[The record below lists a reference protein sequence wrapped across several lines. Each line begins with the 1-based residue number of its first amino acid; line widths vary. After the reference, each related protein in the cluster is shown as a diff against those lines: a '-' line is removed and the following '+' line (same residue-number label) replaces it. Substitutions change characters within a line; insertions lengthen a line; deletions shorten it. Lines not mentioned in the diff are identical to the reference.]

1 MALLLSDAANLTQN
15 DLQKG
20 VIQTFIMQSVI
31 LDRIP
36 LLPIEGNAY
45 AYNAEATLPGVEFR
59 AVNSAYSESTGTF
72 NQKTETLVIL
82 GGDADVDKFIQQTR
96 SNINDQRQ
104 AQTTMKIKA
113 AVFKYQDTF
122 INGDSSID
130 PNSFDGLK
138 KRLTGTQVI
147 SPTGTYGAS
156 GAEYN
161 AALAGL
167 KVIGKGS
174 ASELYGFFDAVDT
187 MMAQILGGPLDALY
201 MNANIRVKFRSAAR
215 RTNSWIQLRDDFGRP
230 VDAYNG
236 VPILDIG
243 RKGDGSFILPQT
255 ETYGSTP
262 GTDCSSIYGIRFGQ
276 DESDQAVTGLTNG
289 GIMVQDLGELQVKPA
304 LRTRIEFY
312 TGLAVFGKGAA
323 RLAGVKNE

>member
-1 MALLLSDAANLTQN
+1 MALTLVEAATLSQN

-20 VIQTFIMQSVI
+20 VIQTFILQSVI

-45 AYNAEATLPGVEFR
+45 AYNAEASLPGVEFR

-72 NQKTETLVIL
+72 NQKTESLTIL

-96 SNINDQRQ
+96 GNINDQRQ

-113 AVFKYQDTF
+113 AVFKYQDAF
-122 INGDSSID
+122 FNGDSSVD

-138 KRLTGTQVI
+138 KRLTGTQVT
-147 SPTGTYGAS
+147 TG
-156 GAEYN
+156 
-161 AALAGL
+161 AANGL
-167 KVIGKGS
+167 KIVGGGS
-174 ASELYGFFDAVDT
+174 NAELYGFFDQVDT
-187 MMAQILGGPLDALY
+187 MTSSILGGPLDALY
-201 MNANIRVKFRSAAR
+201 MNAAVKVKFRSAAR

-230 VDAYNG
+230 LDMYNG
-236 VPILDIG
+236 IPLLDVG
-243 RKGDGSFILPQT
+243 HKADGSLILPNT
-255 ETYGSTP
+255 ETQGAATNA
-262 GTDCSSIYGIRFGQ
+262 TSIYGVRFGQ

-289 GIMVQDLGELQVKPA
+289 GVQVEDLGELQVKPA

-323 RLAGVKNE
+323 RLAGVLNE

>member
-1 MALLLSDAANLTQN
+1 MALLLSDSANLTQN

-104 AQTTMKIKA
+104 AQTQMKIKS

-122 INGDSSID
+122 INGNTAVD
-130 PNSFDGLK
+130 PNSFEGLK
-138 KRLTGTQVI
+138 NRLTGTQVTI
-147 SPTGTYGAS
+147 PTDNS
-156 GAEYN
+156 GN
-161 AALAGL
+161 GL
-167 KVIGKGS
+167 KIIGSGENK
-174 ASELYGFFDAVDT
+174 ELFAFFDKVDL
-187 MMAQILGGPLDALY
+187 MMSTILGGPLDALY
-201 MNANIRVKFRSAAR
+201 MNANVRVKFRSGAR

-230 VDAYNG
+230 IDTYNG
-236 VPILDIG
+236 VPLLDIG
-243 RKGDGSFILPQT
+243 RKADGSFILPLT
-255 ETYGSTP
+255 ETI
-262 GTDCSSIYGIRFGQ
+262 GTSSVATSIYGVRFGQ

-289 GIMVQDLGELQVKPA
+289 GIQVEDLGELQVKPA

-312 TGLAVFGKGAA
+312 TGLAVFGRGAA
-323 RLAGVKNE
+323 RLTGVLNE

>member
-1 MALLLSDAANLTQN
+1 MALLLADAANLTQN

-20 VIQTFIMQSVI
+20 VIQTFILQSVV

-45 AYNAEATLPGVEFR
+45 AYNAEASLPGVEFR

-72 NQKTETLVIL
+72 NQRTEQLVIL

-113 AVFKYQDTF
+113 AVFKYQDGF
-122 INGDSSID
+122 INGDSSVD

-147 SPTGTYGAS
+147 GAVAS
-156 GAEYN
+156 GG
-161 AALAGL
+161 GL
-167 KVIGKGS
+167 NGAPIIGDGS
-174 ASELYGFFDAVDT
+174 APILHNFFDQVDL
-187 MMAQILGGPLDALY
+187 MLSMVLGGPVDALY
-201 MNANIRVKFRSAAR
+201 MNSMVRVKFRSAAR
-215 RTNSWIQLRDDFGRP
+215 RTNSWVQLRDDFGRP
-230 VDAYNG
+230 IDTYNG
-236 VPILDIG
+236 TPLLDIG
-243 RKGDGSFILPQT
+243 RKGDGTFIIPQT
-255 ETYGSTP
+255 ETYGSS
-262 GTDCSSIYGIRFGQ
+262 GVASSIYAIRYGQ

-289 GIMVQDLGELQVKPA
+289 GIMVEDLGELQVKPA

-312 TGLAVFGKGAA
+312 TGLAVFGRGAA
-323 RLAGVKNE
+323 RLAGVLNG

>member
-138 KRLTGTQVI
+138 KRLVGTQV
-147 SPTGTYGAS
+147 TAGAT
-156 GAEYN
+156 N
-161 AALAGL
+161 GL
-167 KVIGKGS
+167 KIIGAGS
-174 ASELYGFFDAVDT
+174 NNELFAFFDQVDL
-187 MMAQILGGPLDALY
+187 MMSTIIGGPLDALY
-201 MNANIRVKFRSAAR
+201 MNANIRVKMRSAAR
-215 RTNSWIQLRDDFGRP
+215 RTTSWIQLRDDFGRP
-230 VDAYNG
+230 IDTYNG
-236 VPILDIG
+236 VPMLDIG
-243 RKGDGSFILPQT
+243 RKADGSFILPLT
-255 ETYGSTP
+255 ETQGSSSTA
-262 GTDCSSIYGIRFGQ
+262 TSIYGIRFGQ

-289 GIMVQDLGELQVKPA
+289 GIQVEDLGELQVKPA

-323 RLAGVKNE
+323 RLSGVLNE